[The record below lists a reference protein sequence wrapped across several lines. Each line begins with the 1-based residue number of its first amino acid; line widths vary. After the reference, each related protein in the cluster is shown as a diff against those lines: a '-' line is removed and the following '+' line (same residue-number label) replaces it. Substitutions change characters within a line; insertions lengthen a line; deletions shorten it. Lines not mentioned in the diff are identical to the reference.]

1 MPRTNDEVA
10 RLLAELAALTEL
22 DEGSPQAFRVRAYT
36 NAQRA
41 VAQLSRDVAEL
52 DASELAGIRGIGKSI
67 AGRIREY
74 VETGSIARLEELRAE
89 HPAGKRDLI
98 KVPGLGPKTVQLLGS
113 ELGITDLDGLRAALD
128 DGSIAE
134 LPGLGE
140 RTADNLRRAID
151 EVALTSKQERVELYV
166 AVPVAERVVEALSE
180 LAGAEQVAYAGSVR
194 RFRHD
199 IGDVDVL
206 VAADDRAAA
215 EVTERFL
222 GLPDVDRVLASG
234 PTRSSVLTWEG
245 VQVDLRV
252 VPPSSFGAALVYFTG
267 SKAHNIR
274 LRQRALAR
282 GMTLNE
288 YVLARLPAD
297 HAEAGDDREREDDEE
312 REDHEQPGDHG
323 QPGEASADPEPPASP
338 SRVPW
343 QELEVVASR
352 REEDV
357 YAALDLCWIPP
368 ELREDDGEIE
378 QAAQDRLPELVMRA
392 DLRGDL
398 HDHTDRSGDGRVSM
412 QDLVAAAVDVGLDYL
427 AITDHAED
435 LSINGISRA
444 EMLRQRRELRELEE
458 RRGDIRL
465 LHGAELNIGI
475 DGGLDY
481 DTDFLA
487 GYDWLVASVHS
498 HFRRPVA
505 EQTARIVAA
514 MRHPSVTAIGHLQGR
529 MLGRRAGIDLDLD
542 TVLDVAVETGTALEI
557 NGNLRRLDASA
568 EVIRE
573 GAARGVTFVISS
585 DAHAIR
591 EFDNLRHGVRN
602 ARRGGLSRS
611 QVANTWQTDRFVA
624 WIDRLRADRRGAAR

>member
-10 RLLAELAALTEL
+10 RLLAELAVLTEL
-22 DEGSPQAFRVRAYT
+22 DEGSPQAFRVRAYQ

-52 DASELAGIRGIGKSI
+52 SASELANVRGIGRSI
-67 AGRIREY
+67 AARIREY
-74 VETGSIARLEELRAE
+74 VDTGTIGKLEELRE
-89 HPAGKRDLI
+89 KHPAGKRDLL
-98 KVPGLGPKTVQLLGS
+98 KVPGLGPKTVELLTS
-113 ELGITDLDGLRAALD
+113 ELGVTDLDGLRAALD
-128 DGSIAE
+128 DGRIAE

-140 RTADNLRRAID
+140 KTADNLRRAVD

-166 AVPVAERVVEALSE
+166 AVPVAERIVAALRE
-180 LAGAEQVAYAGSVR
+180 LDAAGEVAYAGSVR
-194 RFRHD
+194 RFRQD
-199 IGDVDVL
+199 IGDLDIL
-206 VAADDRAAA
+206 VAAADDVAA

-234 PTRSSVLTWEG
+234 ATKTSVLTWEG

-252 VPPSSFGAALVYFTG
+252 VPPDSFGAALVYFTG

-288 YVLARLPAD
+288 YVLARLPEDAD
-297 HAEAGDDREREDDEE
+297 ADGLEAAPTDEAA
-312 REDHEQPGDHG
+312 
-323 QPGEASADPEPPASP
+323 PGEEGPEPAA
-338 SRVPW
+338 RIPW
-343 QELEVVASR
+343 QELERVASR
-352 REEDV
+352 TEEDV
-357 YAALDLCWIPP
+357 YRALDLPWIPP
-368 ELREDDGEIE
+368 ELREDDGELE
-378 QAAQDRLPELVMRA
+378 RADAGELPELVTRD

-398 HDHTDRSGDGRVSM
+398 HDHTDRSGDGRVTLE
-412 QDLVAAAVDVGLDYL
+412 DLVAAAVELGLDYL

-435 LSINGISRA
+435 LSINGISRE

-475 DGGLDY
+475 DGSVDY
-481 DTDFLA
+481 DAEFLA

-498 HFRRPVA
+498 HFRRPA
-505 EQTARIVAA
+505 REQTARIVAA

-529 MLGRRAGIDLDLD
+529 MLGRRAGIELDLD
-542 TVLDVAVETGTALEI
+542 AVLDAAVETGTALEI

-585 DAHAIR
+585 DAHAIP
-591 EFDNLRHGVRN
+591 ELDNLRHGVAN
-602 ARRGGLSRS
+602 ARRGGLPRDLI
-611 QVANTWQTDRFVA
+611 ANTWPTERFLGWV
-624 WIDRLRADRRGAAR
+624 DDVRGR

>member
-22 DEGSPQAFRVRAYT
+22 DEGSPQAFRVRAYQ

-41 VAQLSRDVAEL
+41 VAQLSQDVAEL
-52 DASELAGIRGIGKSI
+52 SASQLADVRGIGKSI
-67 AGRIREY
+67 AARIREY
-74 VETGSIARLEELRAE
+74 VDTGSIGKLEELRAK
-89 HPAGKRDLI
+89 HPAGKRDLL
-98 KVPGLGPKTVQLLGS
+98 KVPGLGPKTVELLAS
-113 ELGITDLDGLRAALD
+113 ELGVTDLDGLRVALD
-128 DGSIAE
+128 DGRIAE

-140 RTADNLRRAID
+140 KTAENLRRAVD

-166 AVPVAERVVEALSE
+166 AVPVAERIVAALREVEA
-180 LAGAEQVAYAGSVR
+180 AGEVAYAGSVR
-194 RFRHD
+194 RFRSD
-199 IGDVDVL
+199 IGDIDVL
-206 VAADDRAAA
+206 VAAADGSAAA
-215 EVTERFL
+215 EVTDRFL
-222 GLPDVDRVLASG
+222 GLPDVERVLASG
-234 PTRSSVLTWEG
+234 ATKTSVLTWEG

-252 VPPSSFGAALVYFTG
+252 VPPDSFGAALLYFTG

-288 YVLARLPAD
+288 YVLARLPEDAD
-297 HAEAGDDREREDDEE
+297 VAGSAPDGSDGEEDAE
-312 REDHEQPGDHG
+312 
-323 QPGEASADPEPPASP
+323 PAA
-338 SRVPW
+338 RVPW
-343 QELEVVASR
+343 QELDRVASR
-352 REEDV
+352 TEEEV
-357 YAALDLCWIPP
+357 YRALELPWIPP
-368 ELREDDGEIE
+368 ELREDDGELE
-378 QAAQDRLPELVMRA
+378 RAEAGELPELVTRE

-398 HDHTDRSGDGRVSM
+398 HDHTDRSGDGRVSLE
-412 QDLVAAAVDVGLDYL
+412 DLVAAAVDLGLDYL

-435 LSINGISRA
+435 LSINGISRE
-444 EMLRQRRELRELEE
+444 EMLRQRRELRELEA

-475 DGGLDY
+475 DGSLDY
-481 DTDFLA
+481 DAEFLA

-498 HFRRPVA
+498 HFRRPVR

-529 MLGRRAGIDLDLD
+529 MLGRRAGIELDLD
-542 TVLDVAVETGTALEI
+542 TVLDTAVETGTALEI

-585 DAHAIR
+585 DAHAIP
-591 EFDNLRHGVRN
+591 ELDNLRHGVAN
-602 ARRGGLSRS
+602 ARRGGLPRDRI
-611 QVANTWQTDRFVA
+611 ANTWPTERF
-624 WIDRLRADRRGAAR
+624 LRWVDDVRGR

>member
-22 DEGSPQAFRVRAYT
+22 DEGSPQAFRVRAYQ

-41 VAQLSRDVAEL
+41 VAQLSQDVAEL
-52 DASELAGIRGIGKSI
+52 SASQLADVRGIGKSI
-67 AGRIREY
+67 AARIREY
-74 VETGSIARLEELRAE
+74 VDTGSIGKLEELRAK
-89 HPAGKRDLI
+89 HPAGKRDLL
-98 KVPGLGPKTVQLLGS
+98 KVPGLGPKTVELLAS
-113 ELGITDLDGLRAALD
+113 ELGVTDLDGLRAALD
-128 DGSIAE
+128 DGRIAE

-140 RTADNLRRAID
+140 KTAENLRRAVD

-166 AVPVAERVVEALSE
+166 AVPVAERIVAALREVEA
-180 LAGAEQVAYAGSVR
+180 AGEVAYAGSVR
-194 RFRHD
+194 RFRQD
-199 IGDVDVL
+199 IGDIDVL
-206 VAADDRAAA
+206 VAAADGSAAA
-215 EVTERFL
+215 EVTDRFL
-222 GLPDVDRVLASG
+222 GLPDVERVLASG
-234 PTRSSVLTWEG
+234 ATKTSVLTWEG

-252 VPPSSFGAALVYFTG
+252 VPPDSFGAALLYFTG

-288 YVLARLPAD
+288 YALARLPEDAD
-297 HAEAGDDREREDDEE
+297 VAGAAADASGGEEDAE
-312 REDHEQPGDHG
+312 
-323 QPGEASADPEPPASP
+323 PAA
-338 SRVPW
+338 RVPW
-343 QELEVVASR
+343 QELDRVASR
-352 REEDV
+352 TEEDV
-357 YAALDLCWIPP
+357 YRALDLPWIPP
-368 ELREDDGEIE
+368 ELREDDGELE
-378 QAAQDRLPELVMRA
+378 RAEADELPELVTRE

-398 HDHTDRSGDGRVSM
+398 HDHTDRSGDGRVSLE
-412 QDLVAAAVDVGLDYL
+412 DLVVAAVDLGLDYL

-435 LSINGISRA
+435 LSINGISRE

-475 DGGLDY
+475 DGSLDY
-481 DTDFLA
+481 DAEFLA

-498 HFRRPVA
+498 HFRRPA
-505 EQTARIVAA
+505 REQTARIVAA

-529 MLGRRAGIDLDLD
+529 MLGRRAGIELDLD
-542 TVLDVAVETGTALEI
+542 TVLDTAVETGTALEI

-585 DAHAIR
+585 DAHAIP
-591 EFDNLRHGVRN
+591 ELDNLRHGVAN
-602 ARRGGLSRS
+602 ARRGGLPRDRI
-611 QVANTWQTDRFVA
+611 ANTWPTERFLGWV
-624 WIDRLRADRRGAAR
+624 DDVRGR

>member
-10 RLLAELAALTEL
+10 RLLAELAVLTEL
-22 DEGSPQAFRVRAYT
+22 DEGSPQAFRVRAYQ

-41 VAQLSRDVAEL
+41 VAQLPRDVAEL
-52 DASELAGIRGIGKSI
+52 SAAELAAVRGIGKSI
-67 AGRIREY
+67 ASRIREY
-74 VETGSIARLEELRAE
+74 VDTGTIGKLEELRE
-89 HPAGKRDLI
+89 KHPAGKRDLL
-98 KVPGLGPKTVQLLGS
+98 KVPGLGPKTVDLLTS

-128 DGSIAE
+128 DGRIAE

-140 RTADNLRRAID
+140 RTAENLRRAVD

-166 AVPVAERVVEALSE
+166 AVPVAERIVAALRE
-180 LAGAEQVAYAGSVR
+180 VDAAGEVAYAGSVR
-194 RFRHD
+194 RFRQD
-199 IGDVDVL
+199 IGDIDVL
-206 VAADDRAAA
+206 VAADDDDAAA
-215 EVTERFL
+215 EVTDRFL

-234 PTRSSVLTWEG
+234 ATKTSVLTWEG

-252 VPPSSFGAALVYFTG
+252 VPPDSFGAALVYFTG

-288 YVLARLPAD
+288 YVLARLPED
-297 HAEAGDDREREDDEE
+297 VVDDVEA
-312 REDHEQPGDHG
+312 
-323 QPGEASADPEPPASP
+323 ASAGGDAAGEPVEEPAA
-338 SRVPW
+338 RVPW
-343 QELEVVASR
+343 QELERVASR
-352 REEDV
+352 TEEDV
-357 YAALDLCWIPP
+357 YRALDLPWIPP
-368 ELREDDGEIE
+368 ELREDDGELE
-378 QAAQDRLPELVMRA
+378 RAEAGALPELVTRD

-398 HDHTDRSGDGRVSM
+398 HDHTDRSGDGRVSLE
-412 QDLVAAAVDVGLDYL
+412 DLVAAAVDLGLDYL

-435 LSINGISRA
+435 LSINGISRE

-475 DGGLDY
+475 DGSLDY
-481 DTDFLA
+481 DDGFLA
-487 GYDWLVASVHS
+487 DYDWLVASVHS
-498 HFRRPVA
+498 HFRRPA
-505 EQTARIVAA
+505 REQTARIVAA

-529 MLGRRAGIDLDLD
+529 MLGRRAGIELDLD
-542 TVLDVAVETGTALEI
+542 AVLDAAVETGTALEI

-585 DAHAIR
+585 DAHAIP
-591 EFDNLRHGVRN
+591 ELDNLRHGVAN
-602 ARRGGLSRS
+602 ARRGGLPRDLI
-611 QVANTWQTDRFVA
+611 ANTWPTERF
-624 WIDRLRADRRGAAR
+624 LRWVDDVRGR

>member
-1 MPRTNDEVA
+1 MSRTNDEVA

-22 DEGSPQAFRVRAYT
+22 DEASPQAFRVRAYQ

-41 VAQLSRDVAEL
+41 VAQLPRDVGDL
-52 DASELAGIRGIGKSI
+52 SASELAQVRGIGKSI
-67 AGRIREY
+67 ASRIREY
-74 VETGSIARLEELRAE
+74 VDTGTIGKLEELRAK
-89 HPAGKRDLI
+89 HPAGKRDLL
-98 KVPGLGPKTVQLLGS
+98 KVPGLGPKTVELLAT
-113 ELGITDLDGLRAALD
+113 ELGVTDLDGLRAALD
-128 DGSIAE
+128 DGRIAD

-140 RTADNLRRAID
+140 KTAENLRQAVD
-151 EVALTSKQERVELYV
+151 EAAQTSKQERVELYV
-166 AVPVAERVVEALSE
+166 AVPVAERIVAALDE
-180 LAGAEQVAYAGSVR
+180 LDTAEQVAYAGSVR
-194 RFRHD
+194 RFRGD

-206 VAADDRAAA
+206 VAAADDGAA

-234 PTRSSVLTWEG
+234 ATKTSVLTWEG

-252 VPPSSFGAALVYFTG
+252 VPPSSFGAALLYFTG

-288 YVLARLPAD
+288 YVLARLPEDAEVED
-297 HAEAGDDREREDDEE
+297 AEGAGGGGDAPGDAEAAGTAA
-312 REDHEQPGDHG
+312 PT
-323 QPGEASADPEPPASP
+323 A
-338 SRVPW
+338 RVPW
-343 QELEVVASR
+343 QDLEVVASE

-357 YAALDLCWIPP
+357 YAALDLPWIAP
-368 ELREDDGEIE
+368 ELREDDGELE
-378 QAAQDRLPELVMRA
+378 RAEAGELPDLVTRA

-412 QDLVAAAVDVGLDYL
+412 EDLVAAAVGVGLDYL
-427 AITDHAED
+427 AVTDHAED
-435 LSINGISRA
+435 LSINGISRE
-444 EMLRQRRELRELEE
+444 EMLEQRSELRELEE

-475 DGGLDY
+475 DGSLDY
-481 DTDFLA
+481 DADFLA
-487 GYDWLVASVHS
+487 GFDWLVASVHS

-529 MLGRRAGIDLDLD
+529 MLGRRAGIELDLD
-542 TVLDVAVETGTALEI
+542 TVLDTAVETGTAIEI
-557 NGNLRRLDASA
+557 NSNLRRLDASA

-585 DAHAIR
+585 DAHSVP
-591 EFDNLRHGVRN
+591 ELDNLRHGVSN
-602 ARRGGLSRS
+602 ARRGGLPKD
-611 QVANTWQTDRFVA
+611 QVANTWQTARFLD
-624 WIDRLRADRRGAAR
+624 WIERLRSDRRGAGS

>member
-10 RLLAELAALTEL
+10 RLLAELAVLTEL
-22 DEGSPQAFRVRAYT
+22 DEASPQAFRVRAYT

-41 VAQLSRDVAEL
+41 VAQLPRDVAEL
-52 DASELAGIRGIGKSI
+52 TAADLAGVRGIGKSI
-67 AGRIREY
+67 AARIREY
-74 VETGSIARLEELRAE
+74 VETGTIGRLEELRAK
-89 HPAGKRDLI
+89 HPTGKRDLL
-98 KVPGLGPKTVQLLGS
+98 KVPGLGPKTVELLGS

-166 AVPVAERVVEALSE
+166 AVPVAERIVEALAE
-180 LAGAEQVAYAGSVR
+180 LEGAERVAHAGSVR
-194 RFRHD
+194 RFRPD
-199 IGDVDVL
+199 IGDIDVL
-206 VAADDRAAA
+206 VAAEDRAAS

-282 GMTLNE
+282 GLTLNE
-288 YVLARLPAD
+288 YVLARLP
-297 HAEAGDDREREDDEE
+297 
-312 REDHEQPGDHG
+312 EDHQTPVD
-323 QPGEASADPEPPASP
+323 PDRPDAPADPD
-338 SRVPW
+338 RVPW
-343 QELEVVASR
+343 QQLEVVASR
-352 REEDV
+352 DEEDV
-357 YAALDLCWIPP
+357 YAALDLRWIPP

-378 QAAQDRLPELVMRA
+378 LAADDRLPQLVSRS

-412 QDLVAAAVDVGLDYL
+412 EDLVAAAVELGLDYL

-435 LSINGISRA
+435 LSINGISRD
-444 EMLRQRRELRELEE
+444 EMLQQRRELRELEE
-458 RRGDIRL
+458 RRADIRL

-475 DGGLDY
+475 DGSLDY
-481 DTDFLA
+481 DADFLA

-505 EQTARIVAA
+505 EQTARIVAV

-568 EVIRE
+568 DVIRE

-591 EFDNLRHGVRN
+591 EFDNLRHGVSN
-602 ARRGGLSRS
+602 ARRGGLPRT
-611 QVANTWQTDRFVA
+611 QVANTWDPQRFVA